1 MKTIKFNNVELTE
14 ETILKTREYFYN
26 VCIECVN
33 GAINN
38 EFYVNNVDNYIQFKK
53 EDAESYI
60 NGEFDHVLS
69 FIQKAYYIQTG
80 KNIPLLK

>member
-1 MKTIKFNNVELTE
+1 MLKFNNVELTE

-33 GAINN
+33 GAINS

-53 EDAESYI
+53 ENAESYI
-60 NGEFDHVLS
+60 NGEFDHILS
-69 FIQKAYYIQTG
+69 FLQKAYHIQTG
-80 KNIPLLK
+80 KNVPLLNF